1 MYKLYLIWD
10 FLRQIIVV
18 AAWLAALLIFLLI
31 NYISGNRNPFRFK
44 PDINAPWQSWQPCGT
59 GSCMHSSMIRNRR
72 PHDPAGRL
80 VASLVEK
87 TSVMIGR
94 PGKVSSPSTSDTHL
108 TRSKRF
114 WPRNAAHV
122 LSKYRGLCIS
132 LQSNPTQ
139 HCTGCMPC
147 SVCDDTN
154 FF

>member
-1 MYKLYLIWD
+1 M
-10 FLRQIIVV
+10 
-18 AAWLAALLIFLLI
+18 
-31 NYISGNRNPFRFK
+31 
-44 PDINAPWQSWQPCGT
+44 NAPWQSWQPCGT
-59 GSCMHSSMIRNRR
+59 GSCMHSSMIRDRR

-114 WPRNAAHV
+114 WPRNDAHV

-154 FF
+154 FFLIQEPCAFSPNKYSILQLADPS